1 MIPNA
6 LLNEKK
12 RRDGGRRR
20 EKGEGR
26 MEEGGGGGREEER
39 EGRVMEEGGGSAYGN
54 EKEKTFVLI
63 HEFSSA
69 NRAVNA
75 GQDFSVKFHQWVHGT
90 FDFFISDLD
99 KFTLKTKTKKII
111 QIIEGFDGVLKSTLK
126 LPFNQKKKEKPSDKL
141 TDRLTG

>member
-1 MIPNA
+1 
-6 LLNEKK
+6 
-12 RRDGGRRR
+12 
-20 EKGEGR
+20 
-26 MEEGGGGGREEER
+26 
-39 EGRVMEEGGGSAYGN
+39 MEEGGGSAYGN

-126 LPFNQKKKEKPSDKL
+126 LPFNQKKKQQSDKL
-141 TDRLTG
+141 TNRLTG